1 VAKKDSTKEVSGWAG
16 WAAFAGIL
24 SVLVGTFQAIAGI
37 VALFKDEVVFF
48 GVKNIWLLDLTSWG
62 WVHLVGG
69 LLLILVG
76 YGILTGQTWARVMG
90 VLLAGLSAVW
100 NFAWLPVY
108 PVWSLVVISRGR
120 SSYLRTCSSRRRTS
134 RLINSNQKYF
144 GGT

>member
-1 VAKKDSTKEVSGWAG
+1 VTKKDNGKEVSGWAG

-24 SVLVGTFQAIAGI
+24 SVLVGTFQAISGI
-37 VALFKDEVVFF
+37 VALFKDEVIFF

-76 YGILTGQTWARVMG
+76 YGILNGKTWARVFG

-108 PVWSLVVISRGR
+108 PVWSIVVIVVDILVIYALVVHGDE
-120 SSYLRTCSSRRRTS
+120 LAE
-134 RLINSNQKYF
+134 
-144 GGT
+144 

>member
-1 VAKKDSTKEVSGWAG
+1 MAKKDSTKEVSGWAG

-108 PVWSLVVISRGR
+108 PVWSLVVIVVDVLVIYALVVHGDE
-120 SSYLRTCSSRRRTS
+120 LAD
-134 RLINSNQKYF
+134 
-144 GGT
+144 

>member
-1 VAKKDSTKEVSGWAG
+1 MAKKESTKEVSGWAG

-24 SVLVGTFQAIAGI
+24 SILVGTFQAISGI

-76 YGILTGQTWARVMG
+76 YGILNGQTWARVTG

-108 PVWSLVVISRGR
+108 PVWSIVVIVVDVLVIYALVVHGNELSE
-120 SSYLRTCSSRRRTS
+120 
-134 RLINSNQKYF
+134 
-144 GGT
+144 

>member
-1 VAKKDSTKEVSGWAG
+1 MAKKDSTKEVSGWAG
-16 WAAFAGIL
+16 WAAFGGIL

-76 YGILTGQTWARVMG
+76 YGILTGQTWARVIG

-108 PVWSLVVISRGR
+108 PVWSLVVIVVDLLVIFALVVHGDE
-120 SSYLRTCSSRRRTS
+120 LAD
-134 RLINSNQKYF
+134 
-144 GGT
+144 

>member
-1 VAKKDSTKEVSGWAG
+1 MAKQDNAKQVSGWAG

-48 GVKNIWLLDLTSWG
+48 GVKNIWLLDLTTWG

-76 YGILTGQTWARVMG
+76 YGILTGQTWARVIG
-90 VLLAGLSAVW
+90 VILAGLSAVL

-108 PVWSLVVISRGR
+108 PVWSLVVIVVDVLVIYALVVHGDE
-120 SSYLRTCSSRRRTS
+120 LAD
-134 RLINSNQKYF
+134 
-144 GGT
+144 

>member
-108 PVWSLVVISRGR
+108 PVWSLVVIVVDVLVIYALVVHGDE
-120 SSYLRTCSSRRRTS
+120 LAD
-134 RLINSNQKYF
+134 
-144 GGT
+144 

>member
-1 VAKKDSTKEVSGWAG
+1 MAKKDSTKEVSGWAG

-62 WVHLVGG
+62 WIHLVGG

-108 PVWSLVVISRGR
+108 PVWSLVVIVVDILVIYALVVHGDE
-120 SSYLRTCSSRRRTS
+120 LAD
-134 RLINSNQKYF
+134 
-144 GGT
+144 

>member
-1 VAKKDSTKEVSGWAG
+1 MAKKESTKEVSGWAG

-24 SVLVGTFQAIAGI
+24 SILVGTFQAISGI

-48 GVKNIWLLDLTSWG
+48 GEKNIWLLDLTSWG

-76 YGILTGQTWARVMG
+76 YGILNGQTWARVMG

-108 PVWSLVVISRGR
+108 PVWSIVVIVVDVIVIYALVVHGNELSE
-120 SSYLRTCSSRRRTS
+120 
-134 RLINSNQKYF
+134 
-144 GGT
+144 

>member
-1 VAKKDSTKEVSGWAG
+1 VAKQDNTKQVSGWAG

-48 GVKNIWLLDLTSWG
+48 GVKNIWLLDLTTWG

-76 YGILTGQTWARVMG
+76 YGILTGQTWARVIG
-90 VLLAGLSAVW
+90 VILAGLSAVL

-108 PVWSLVVISRGR
+108 PVWSLVVIVVDVLVIYALVVHGDE
-120 SSYLRTCSSRRRTS
+120 LAD
-134 RLINSNQKYF
+134 
-144 GGT
+144 

>member
-1 VAKKDSTKEVSGWAG
+1 MAKQDNTKQVSGWAG

-48 GVKNIWLLDLTSWG
+48 GVKNIWLLDLTTWG

-76 YGILTGQTWARVMG
+76 YGILTGQTWARVIG
-90 VLLAGLSAVW
+90 VILAGLSAVL

-108 PVWSLVVISRGR
+108 PVWSLVVIVVDVLVIYALVVHGDE
-120 SSYLRTCSSRRRTS
+120 LAD
-134 RLINSNQKYF
+134 
-144 GGT
+144 